1 MSENWAICHD
11 NGKAGQRGTSDGY
24 TSEAQAACAAADMA
38 EQGIT
43 VYRVWRVE

>member
-1 MSENWAICHD
+1 MSENWAICYGD
-11 NGKAGQRGTSDGY
+11 DKSGQRGTSDGY
-24 TSEAQAACAAADMA
+24 TSEAQAACAAANMA